1 MAEVESAR
9 SVPNRRHTHEF
20 VVPSGGVT
28 TTNFASSVY
37 GGTPT
42 AIDPDDAGAAG
53 TGTTIS
59 RSDHQHAIVTGTP
72 ASVGTANAE
81 GAGTGFARDTHVHD
95 IANGAIDAAALF
107 AAGVVDTAA
116 LGAGAV
122 TAPKTTVNFAR
133 VRRAA
138 NQATV
143 NNTGIDISF
152 DTQDEDTGGWW
163 AIGTPTQFIVPTDQA
178 GVVNVTCNLVWEAS
192 GTGRRVLYIVH
203 NTFTIVA
210 SQTNVAIGT
219 DPTRLSA
226 STGPMRVAVADTFSF
241 SVLQQSGGAL
251 GIIDRT
257 SATIEW
263 LGV

>member
-95 IANGAIDAAALF
+95 IGAGAIDDAAMIVDGVITAAKSNHEAWTSATPTFSGITQGTGFTSSMHWIQVGRVVHFRAGFTLGTGGA
-107 AAGVVDTAA
+107 AAGVITLTLPVNSSAGRRFCGVGAA
-116 LGAGAV
+116 TGPFGA
-122 TAPKTTVNFAR
+122 TT
-133 VRRAA
+133 
-138 NQATV
+138 
-143 NNTGIDISF
+143 
-152 DTQDEDTGGWW
+152 
-163 AIGTPTQFIVPTDQA
+163 A
-178 GVVNVTCNLVWEAS
+178 GVAVISTSTVVTFSGSSWGGTTNPFTWAAGHEFTVS
-192 GTGRRVLYIVH
+192 GTYE
-203 NTFTIVA
+203 A
-210 SQTNVAIGT
+210 
-219 DPTRLSA
+219 
-226 STGPMRVAVADTFSF
+226 
-241 SVLQQSGGAL
+241 
-251 GIIDRT
+251 
-257 SATIEW
+257 AT
-263 LGV
+263 

>member
-1 MAEVESAR
+1 MADETESAR
-9 SVPNRRHTHEF
+9 AVPNRRHTHEF
-20 VVPSGGVT
+20 VLPAGGIT

-53 TGTTIS
+53 SATTIS

-95 IANGAIDAAALF
+95 IANGAIDGSALF
-107 AAGVVDTAA
+107 AAGVVDNAA

-122 TAPKTTVNFAR
+122 TPPKVTVNYAR

-138 NQATV
+138 NQTLT
-143 NNTGIDISF
+143 TGVAADISF
-152 DTQDEDTGGWW
+152 DTEDDDPGGFWT
-163 AIGTPTQFIVPTDQA
+163 AGTPTRLTVPTA
-178 GVVNVTCNLVWEAS
+178 GVVDVSCYVSFAPNNI
-192 GTGRRVLYIVH
+192 GRRTLLIVR
-203 NTFTIVA
+203 NALLIESGQTIPTGVA
-210 SQTNVAIGT
+210 T
-219 DPTRLSA
+219 DGSRLSA
-226 STGPMRVAVADTFSF
+226 NTGPIRVAAADFFTF
-241 SVLQQSGGAL
+241 SVLQVSGGNL
-251 GIIDRT
+251 TIGDRT

>member
-1 MAEVESAR
+1 MATESAR
-9 SVPNRRHTHEF
+9 AVPNAKHTHEF
-20 VVPSGGVT
+20 VVAAGGIT

-42 AIDPDDAGAAG
+42 AIDPDDAAAAG
-53 TGTTIS
+53 TATTVS

-95 IANGAIDAAALF
+95 IGNGAIDAAALF

-122 TAPKTTVNFAR
+122 TALKTTVSYAR

-138 NQATV
+138 NQSLT
-143 NNTGIDISF
+143 NNVAADISF
-152 DTQDEDTGGWW
+152 DTEDADPGGFWT
-163 AIGTPTQFIVPTDQA
+163 AGSPTQLTVVTA
-178 GVVNVTCNLVWEAS
+178 GVHEVTGYVAFAANT
-192 GTGRRVLYIVH
+192 TGRRSLIIVL
-203 NTFTIVA
+203 N
-210 SQTNVAIGT
+210 AIIILAGATADAIST
-219 DPTRLSA
+219 DPSRLSA
-226 STGPMRVAVADTFSF
+226 CTGPIQLAVGDDITFS
-241 SVLQQSGGAL
+241 VIQDSGGAL
-251 GIIDRT
+251 NIVDRT
-257 SATIEW
+257 AATIRF

>member
-1 MAEVESAR
+1 MSATESAR
-9 SVPNRRHTHEF
+9 AVPNARHTHDF
-20 VVPSGGVT
+20 VAVPGAGSIT
-28 TTNFASSVY
+28 TTMLASSVY

-42 AIDPDDAGAAG
+42 TIDPDDAGAAG

-59 RSDHQHAIVTGTP
+59 RSDHQHAITTGTP

-107 AAGVVDTAA
+107 GAGVVDTAA

-122 TAPKTTVNFAR
+122 TAAKTTVNYAR

-138 NQATV
+138 NQSLTS
-143 NNTGIDISF
+143 NTAADISF
-152 DTQDEDTGGWW
+152 DTEDADPGGFWTS
-163 AIGTPTQFIVPTDQA
+163 GTPTRLTVVTTGIVE
-178 GVVNVTCNLVWEAS
+178 VTCYAAFAANT
-192 GTGRRVLYIVH
+192 TGRRVLLIVL
-203 NTFTIVA
+203 NALTIVA
-210 SQTNVAIGT
+210 GQTNDAIGT

-226 STGPMRVAVADTFSF
+226 CTGPIAVSAADFFTF
-241 SVLQQSGGAL
+241 SVLQESGGNL
-251 GIIDRT
+251 NLIDRT
-257 SATIEW
+257 AATIRW